1 MKTVQFIQVTSEQL
15 QQAIIEGVNS
25 KLDALKEHLQPKEPT
40 KYITRNYIADEMLHC
55 DVSTVHNLSV
65 KGILQKYQI
74 GGRVLYKRKE
84 VENAIVK
91 LKK

>member
-1 MKTVQFIQVTSEQL
+1 MKQVQLLGMTQEENNQPIFNYIDKKFDE
-15 QQAIIEGVNS
+15 
-25 KLDALKEHLQPKEPT
+25 LKKFYQPKEPT
-40 KYITRNYIADEMLHC
+40 KYLTRHEVAEMLSV
-55 DVSTVHNLSV
+55 DLSTVHNMTK

-74 GGRVLYKRKE
+74 SGRVLYQRSE